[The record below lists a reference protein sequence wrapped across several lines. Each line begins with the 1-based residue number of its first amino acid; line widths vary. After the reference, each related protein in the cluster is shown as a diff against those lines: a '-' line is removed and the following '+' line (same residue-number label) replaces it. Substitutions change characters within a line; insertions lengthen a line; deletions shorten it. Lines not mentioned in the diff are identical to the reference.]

1 MSKKTNKGILIAG
14 IVGAVSAVVGTGAL
28 AYKSYNKY
36 KDKKNQNEFNLV
48 KLKEDEFL
56 KESLKQVDFID
67 AEIERLKGL
76 IPTLIE
82 SIETELAIE
91 NPSKFAKTVE
101 NLKNNQRIKKLDI
114 IVPLEVNNMRLDRLS
129 DDMESLKKDVDYL
142 YNKILKSY
150 VSGNVL
156 ELKNDK
162 LFDSVETEIANLG
175 KELSSKLLTE
185 STEEVAE

>member
-14 IVGAVSAVVGTGAL
+14 VIGAVSAVVGTGAL
-28 AYKSYNKY
+28 AYKGYNKY
-36 KDKKNQNEFNLV
+36 KAKKNQNEFNLV
-48 KLKEDEFL
+48 KLEEDEFF
-56 KESLKQVDFID
+56 KESLKQVDVIN
-67 AEIERLKGL
+67 AEVDRLKEL

-82 SIETELAIE
+82 TIEEELAIE

-101 NLKNNQRIKKLDI
+101 NFKNNQRVNTLAI
-114 IVPLEVNNMRLDRLS
+114 IVPLEVDDMRLDRLA
-129 DDMESLKKDVDYL
+129 DDMASLKKDVVYL
-142 YNKILKSY
+142 YNKILKAY

-156 ELKNDK
+156 ELKNEK

-185 STEEVAE
+185 STEIVSK